1 MSDNSAPPGPGTTP
15 LPPDLRFLKLLVTGL
30 TATMILGLITIIG
43 LLVIRLPGGAPAVP
57 ALPEQV
63 ALPEGETVRA
73 VTFGRG
79 WIAVVTEDD
88 EILILDAGTGALR
101 QRLAIGP

>member
-1 MSDNSAPPGPGTTP
+1 MSDNSAPPGPGTAP

-30 TATMILGLITIIG
+30 TATMILGLLTIIG
-43 LLVIRLPGGAPAVP
+43 LLVIRLPGGAPA
-57 ALPEQV
+57 LPGQV
-63 ALPEGETVRA
+63 ALPEGETARA

-79 WIAVVTEDD
+79 WIAVVTEGD

-101 QRLAIGP
+101 QRLSIGH

>member
-57 ALPEQV
+57 ALPE
-63 ALPEGETVRA
+63 GETVRA

>member
-43 LLVIRLPGGAPAVP
+43 LLVIRLPGGRAGLP

-63 ALPEGETVRA
+63 TLPEGETAR
-73 VTFGRG
+73 
-79 WIAVVTEDD
+79 VVTEGD
-88 EILILDAGTGALR
+88 EILILDAGAGALR
-101 QRLAIGP
+101 PRLSIGH